1 MRLPAQ
7 RRAARRSAHWDVQ
20 PPSLAAL
27 CLHSPMLHSPAVDLR
42 ATRCVQRSTLAARLA
57 ARHPRQ
63 ACGRTS
69 DSLHACVPHQ
79 LQAELSEAAA
89 LAQPQLIAR
98 PPQQLRSPTR
108 RSECS
113 RPSSWSAEASGPS
126 HGQPGRIR
134 AEAATSTA
142 MARLA
147 SSADQREL
155 ARRFRGA
162 QKCRYGAVR
171 YTLLTAYQ
179 GPRAFA
185 PRRLP
190 GGPIKEQSL
199 IVESDACG
207 DGELCVS
214 FNVLCVQ
221 RKSQERY
228 ARYNTSFMIS
238 RK

>member
-1 MRLPAQ
+1 MCKGPHWQPGWQPGTRGRLVGALLTHSTPA
-7 RRAARRSAHWDVQ
+7 
-20 PPSLAAL
+20 
-27 CLHSPMLHSPAVDLR
+27 CL
-42 ATRCVQRSTLAARLA
+42 
-57 ARHPRQ
+57 
-63 ACGRTS
+63 TS
-69 DSLHACVPHQ
+69 CSG

-147 SSADQREL
+147 SSADEL
-155 ARRFRGA
+155 AARRFRGA

-179 GPRAFA
+179 GPRAVA
-185 PRRLP
+185 PRRPP
-190 GGPIKEQSL
+190 GGPITAQTSRGRL
-199 IVESDACG
+199 WRA
-207 DGELCVS
+207 VS
-214 FNVLCVQ
+214 TTGGHTTRRRTLP
-221 RKSQERY
+221 
-228 ARYNTSFMIS
+228 ARAYEVRARVRRISFFLG
-238 RK
+238 

>member
-1 MRLPAQ
+1 MG
-7 RRAARRSAHWDVQ
+7 
-20 PPSLAAL
+20 
-27 CLHSPMLHSPAVDLR
+27 
-42 ATRCVQRSTLAARLA
+42 CVQRQAGTRQAASTLAARLA

-147 SSADQREL
+147 SSADEL
-155 ARRFRGA
+155 AARRFRGA
-162 QKCRYGAVR
+162 QKCRYSAVR

-185 PRRLP
+185 PRRPP
-190 GGPIKEQSL
+190 GGPIKPYQL
-199 IVESDACG
+199 PLVRQKTCTGCAVESINRG
-207 DGELCVS
+207 
-214 FNVLCVQ
+214 
-221 RKSQERY
+221 
-228 ARYNTSFMIS
+228 
-238 RK
+238 